1 MTCLLHHLCAL
12 VRKRGHVESGVFWG
26 ITMLRTNRTSAARLA
41 AGLRAGLS
49 FGTLQVRG
57 AAIHVV
63 AANAKRLHRAGTQAG
78 LTVALRTDAGARP
91 FSQLPD
97 VARILMQ

>member
-1 MTCLLHHLCAL
+1 MWNLPGIASRLTCLLHHLCAL
-12 VRKRGHVESGVFWG
+12 VRKRGHVESGVFCA

-63 AANAKRLHRAGTQAG
+63 AADAKESSKNNLNNQGIWTIFG
-78 LTVALRTDAGARP
+78 
-91 FSQLPD
+91 S
-97 VARILMQ
+97 